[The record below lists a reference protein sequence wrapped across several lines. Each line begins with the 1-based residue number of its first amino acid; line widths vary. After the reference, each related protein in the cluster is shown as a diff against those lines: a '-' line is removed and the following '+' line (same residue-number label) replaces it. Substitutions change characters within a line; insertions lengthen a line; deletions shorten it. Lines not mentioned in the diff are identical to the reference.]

1 MSRIVRLTLVA
12 LVVLLSSAMVHAADV
27 PHPELAEADIDTL
40 QRGMRDGTLSSE
52 ALTRAY
58 LDRIAALD
66 DAGPRL
72 DAVIEL
78 NPDALADARRRDHSC
93 CARP

>member
-1 MSRIVRLTLVA
+1 MGDSGGCCDIALLEAAMSCIVRLTLVA

-66 DAGPRL
+66 DRYRVEEP
-72 DAVIEL
+72 
-78 NPDALADARRRDHSC
+78 
-93 CARP
+93 